1 MFLVVILTV
10 FPKNCRVAVKFI
22 IMFRVVQQTLV
33 GVFFLWGGGGGWEN
47 GLLGGWNFV
56 SKLVE
61 FNKKR
66 LL

>member
-33 GVFFLWGGGGGWEN
+33 GVFFLWGGGGVGEW
-47 GLLGGWNFV
+47 LIRW
-56 SKLVE
+56 VE
-61 FNKKR
+61 FCFKIGR
-66 LL
+66 V